1 MFVFKILAAF
11 SNSTMSEKTTLTK
24 SKSGVIL
31 IFQTDAKG
39 NCHFS
44 YSRNENQ
51 SILVPRGRDKKH
63 PEKLNTTELH
73 ALHDF

>member
-1 MFVFKILAAF
+1 MFVFKIFAAF
-11 SNSTMSEKTTLTK
+11 SNSAMSEKTRLRK
-24 SKSGVIL
+24 SKSGVIV

-51 SILVPRGRDKKH
+51 GILVPCGRDKKH
-63 PEKLNTTELH
+63 PKI
-73 ALHDF
+73 